1 MTRLKLAVKKRD
13 LLGRKVKKLR
23 LKGILPANVYG
34 KKVKSQA
41 VQLEAQQFMPAYREA
56 GETGLIDL
64 LIEGSE
70 AVKPVLVHNVQ
81 LDPVTGNPIH
91 VDFHQV
97 ALTEKVKAEIPVEL
111 IGESLAAQQKIGI
124 LVKMINEVE
133 IEALPTDLP
142 EKIEVDISSLEK
154 VGDMIKV
161 GEMKIDAKKM
171 TLLTDTSRLAVK
183 IEPPTKAEEEK
194 PVEAEAEGE
203 EAVEE
208 GMVEGEGEKVTPE
221 SAGEAPTK
229 EGAGQVPAREKK
241 EKAKEEK
248 KGK

>member
-1 MTRLKLAVKKRD
+1 MARLKLPVKKRD

-23 LKGILPANVYG
+23 SEGILPANVYG

-41 VQLEAQQFMPAYREA
+41 VQLEIQQFMPAYREA

-64 LIEGSE
+64 LIEGSK

-81 LDPVTGNPIH
+81 YDPVTDNPIH

-97 ALTEKVKAEIPVEL
+97 TLTEKVKAEIPVEL
-111 IGESLAAQQKIGI
+111 IGESLAAEQKIGI
-124 LVKMINEVE
+124 LVRMLDEVE

-161 GEMKIDAKKM
+161 GEMKIDEKKVA
-171 TLLTDTSRLAVK
+171 LLTDASRLVVK
-183 IEPPTKAEEEK
+183 IEPPTKVEEEK
-194 PVEAEAEGE
+194 PAEAEAEGE
-203 EAVEE
+203 
-208 GMVEGEGEKVTPE
+208 GIVEGEGEKAAQE
-221 SAGEAPTK
+221 SAEEAPTK
-229 EGAGQVPAREKK
+229 EGAGQAPAEEK
-241 EKAKEEK
+241 EVKAKEK